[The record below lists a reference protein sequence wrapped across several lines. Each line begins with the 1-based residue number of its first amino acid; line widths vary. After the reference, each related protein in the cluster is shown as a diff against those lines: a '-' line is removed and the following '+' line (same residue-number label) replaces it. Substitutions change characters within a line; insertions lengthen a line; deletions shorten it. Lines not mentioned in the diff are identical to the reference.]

1 MGSGAERS
9 RGRGGR
15 DRSRQA
21 ALSAD
26 RAARARCVI
35 DTHAHL
41 GALDDA
47 DEAVDRA
54 AEAGVTRILT
64 VGTDID
70 DCRRAL
76 SLAVRHD
83 GVFAILGIHP
93 HEAGTATDDDIAAL
107 RALLEHP
114 QAVAVGETGLDWF
127 RDYAPRDDQRRL
139 FAAELGLATELG
151 KPVVI
156 HTRAAD
162 DDTLAALADFRG
174 RVVLH
179 CFSAP
184 HMLPTAL
191 ERGWYVSFAGN
202 ATFPKAVDLRLAA
215 TEVPAE
221 RILAETD
228 SPYLAPQP
236 VRGRP
241 NEPAH
246 VVHTV
251 AALARARGEE
261 PAELERQIE
270 RNASAGLG

>member
-1 MGSGAERS
+1 M
-9 RGRGGR
+9 
-15 DRSRQA
+15 
-21 ALSAD
+21 
-26 RAARARCVI
+26 I

-76 SLAVRHD
+76 SLAERHD

-107 RALLEHP
+107 RDLLEHP
-114 QAVAVGETGLDWF
+114 KAVAVGETGLDWF
-127 RDYAPRDDQRRL
+127 RDYAPRDDQLRL
-139 FAAELGLATELG
+139 FAAELELAAELG

-162 DDTLAALADFRG
+162 DDTLAGLADHPG
-174 RVVLH
+174 TVVLH
-179 CFSAP
+179 CFSSP

-191 ERGWYVSFAGN
+191 DRGWYVSFAGN
-202 ATFPKAVDLRLAA
+202 VTFPKAVDLRLAA
-215 TEVPAE
+215 TQVPAE
-221 RILAETD
+221 RLLAETD

-236 VRGRP
+236 VRGKR
-241 NEPAH
+241 NEPAY
-246 VVHTV
+246 VVHT
-251 AALARARGEE
+251 LASLAQARGEE
-261 PAELERQIE
+261 PAELEAQIE
-270 RNASAGLG
+270 RNAAACFGL

>member
-1 MGSGAERS
+1 
-9 RGRGGR
+9 
-15 DRSRQA
+15 
-21 ALSAD
+21 
-26 RAARARCVI
+26 VI

-41 GALDDA
+41 TSLEDA
-47 DEAVDRA
+47 DEALRRA
-54 AEAGVTRILT
+54 AEAGVDRILT
-64 VGTDID
+64 VGTSVE
-70 DCRRAL
+70 DCRRAV
-76 SLAVRHD
+76 SLAERHD

-93 HEAGTATDDDIAAL
+93 HDAGRATADDLVAL
-107 RALLEHP
+107 RGLLAHP
-114 QAVAVGETGLDWF
+114 KAVAVGETGLDWF

-139 FAAELGLATELG
+139 FAAELELAAELE

-162 DDTLAALADFRG
+162 EDTLAALADHPG
-174 RVVLH
+174 SVVLH

-202 ATFPKAVDLRLAA
+202 ATFPKAVDLRLTA
-215 TEVPAE
+215 TEVPRE

-236 VRGRP
+236 VRGKR
-241 NEPAH
+241 NEPAN
-246 VVHTV
+246 VVHTL
-251 AALARARGEE
+251 AALAGARGEE

-270 RNASAGLG
+270 RNAAECFSLP

>member
-1 MGSGAERS
+1 
-9 RGRGGR
+9 
-15 DRSRQA
+15 
-21 ALSAD
+21 
-26 RAARARCVI
+26 VI

-41 GALDDA
+41 TSLEDA
-47 DEAVDRA
+47 DEALRRA
-54 AEAGVTRILT
+54 AEAGVDRILT
-64 VGTDID
+64 VGTSVE
-70 DCRRAL
+70 DCRRAV
-76 SLAVRHD
+76 SLAEQHE

-93 HEAGTATDDDIAAL
+93 HDAGRATADDLVAL
-107 RALLEHP
+107 RGLLAHP
-114 QAVAVGETGLDWF
+114 KAVAVGETGLDWF

-139 FAAELGLATELG
+139 FAAELELAAELE

-162 DDTLAALADFRG
+162 EDTLAALADHPG
-174 RVVLH
+174 SVVLH

-202 ATFPKAVDLRLAA
+202 ATFPKAVDLRLTA
-215 TEVPAE
+215 TEVPRE

-236 VRGRP
+236 VRGKR
-241 NEPAH
+241 NEPAN
-246 VVHTV
+246 VVHTL
-251 AALARARGEE
+251 AALAGARGEE

-270 RNASAGLG
+270 RNAAECFSLP